1 MISEPWSPYTKRIVI
16 IFGLILGAL
25 ALWRF
30 RQVIQP
36 LIVAMLL
43 AYVLSPVVDFGVRR
57 LRLGRTLTTALVYLV
72 LIVIVL
78 LALANLIP
86 IITAQVRS
94 INVDVQKWYTTAESW
109 LDYTLVLGQ
118 WSFDVQSLVRQ
129 VSGELRSLL
138 SPLASGTLS
147 LVVDVASGLLQTLF
161 ILIISFYMVKDAP
174 TIGKFFDTLA
184 PLETREDLR
193 RLGGEIGKIWNAFFR
208 GQLILCLVIGTIVTV
223 TTGIVGLHSALVM
236 GLLAGALEF
245 IPNLGPVVATIPA
258 VLLAAWHGSSWLP
271 MSNLSFAVLVLVLY
285 IVIQQIE
292 NNFLV
297 PRIMGE
303 QLNLHPLA
311 VLIVVVAGASLA
323 GVLGIFLAAPVL
335 ATLAILARYAYRKL
349 QDEDPFP
356 PQPPRRYSPSLGYRL
371 KRLIFPRAKPKA

>member
-1 MISEPWSPYTKRIVI
+1 MISEPWSPYTKRLVI
-16 IFGLILGAL
+16 IFGLILGTL

-57 LRLGRTLTTALVYLV
+57 LRLGRTLATALVYLA
-72 LIVIVL
+72 LIAAL
-78 LALANLIP
+78 LFALATLIP
-86 IITAQVRS
+86 VVTAQVRS
-94 INVDVQKWYTTAESW
+94 INLDFQGWVDTAEGW
-109 LDYTLVLGQ
+109 LDYRLVLGQ

-129 VSGELRSLL
+129 VGGELRSLL

-147 LVVDVASGLLQTLF
+147 LVFDVASGLLQIFF

-174 TIGKFFDTLA
+174 TIGAFFDALA
-184 PLETREDLR
+184 PLKTREDLR
-193 RLGGEIGKIWNAFFR
+193 RLGGEINKIWNAFFR
-208 GQLILCLVIGTIVTV
+208 GQLILCLVIGVIVTV
-223 TTGIVGLHSALVM
+223 TTGVVGLRSALVM

-271 MSNLSFAVLVLVLY
+271 MSNLSFAVLVVVLY
-285 IVIQQIE
+285 IVIQQVE
-292 NNFLV
+292 NNYLV

-311 VLIVVVAGASLA
+311 VLIAVVAGASLA

-335 ATLAILARYAYRKL
+335 ATLGVLARYAYRKL

-356 PQPPRRYSPSLGYRL
+356 PQPSRRRRPSLGYRF

>member
-30 RQVIQP
+30 RQVTQP
-36 LIVAMLL
+36 LVVALLL
-43 AYVLSPVVDFGVRR
+43 AYVLSPVVDFGMRR
-57 LRLGRTLTTALVYLV
+57 LRLGRTLATALVYLV

-78 LALANLIP
+78 VAVANLIP
-86 IITAQVRS
+86 VITAQVRS
-94 INVDVQKWYTTAESW
+94 INLDFQGWIATAESW

-129 VSGELRSLL
+129 VGGELRSLL

-174 TIGKFFDTLA
+174 TISAFFDELA
-184 PLETREDLR
+184 PLKTREDLR

-208 GQLILCLVIGTIVTV
+208 GQLTLCLVIGVIVTV
-223 TTGIVGLHSALVM
+223 MTSIVGLRSALVM

-245 IPNLGPVVATIPA
+245 IPNFGPVVATIPA

-271 MSNLSFAVLVLVLY
+271 MSNLSFAVLVVVLY
-285 IVIQQIE
+285 TLIQQVE
-292 NNFLV
+292 NNYLV
-297 PRIMGE
+297 PRIMGQ

-311 VLIVVVAGASLA
+311 VLIAVVAGASLA
-323 GVLGIFLAAPVL
+323 GVLGIFLAAPML
-335 ATLAILARYAYRKL
+335 ATLGVLVRYAYRKL

-356 PQPPRRYSPSLGYRL
+356 PPPPQRYTPSLSYRL
-371 KRLIFPRAKPKA
+371 KRLLFPRVRPKA